1 MIKLKD
7 LLTEAPKIKKVKN
20 LSVQYMDAEFVGD
33 VDFRPVSKAWVYKK
47 DKPKNSYFLVVITKT
62 KNKYEIDLGKHKNS
76 ESAKKFASGYLKRKF
91 KPMESIEESVSGDIL
106 RQSAPGGSKQFLRD
120 FDKVFKKRSKEM
132 GYGKLDKNVQTTNV
146 QVSKPAGFDKA
157 IKFEKRQG
165 IELSYQFDE
174 GVIPGRP
181 SRKYSLDDFKKDLK
195 KFSGYKIQQ
204 NLPVIFTLT
213 KGKFVYRVSY
223 IGAIS
228 GVFVHGGTR
237 V

>member
-33 VDFRPVSKAWVYKK
+33 VDFRPVRKAWVYKK

-120 FDKVFKKRSKEM
+120 FDKVFKKRSKEL

-174 GVIPGRP
+174 GVIPGRK
-181 SRKYSLDDFKKDLK
+181 SYKYDLDDFKEDLK
-195 KFSGYKIQQ
+195 KFRGYKIKQ

-223 IGAIS
+223 IGALN

>member
-1 MIKLKD
+1 MIKLVD
-7 LLTEAPKIKKVKN
+7 LIP
-20 LSVQYMDAEFVGD
+20 
-33 VDFRPVSKAWVYKK
+33 
-47 DKPKNSYFLVVITKT
+47 
-62 KNKYEIDLGKHKNS
+62 
-76 ESAKKFASGYLKRKF
+76 LK
-91 KPMESIEESVSGDIL
+91 ESVSDAIL

-157 IKFEKRQG
+157 IKFEKRKG

-174 GVIPGRP
+174 GVIPGRK
-181 SRKYSLDDFKKDLK
+181 SYKYDLDDFKKDLK
-195 KFSGYKIQQ
+195 KFSGYKIKQD
-204 NLPVIFTLT
+204 LPVIFTLT
-213 KGKFVYRVSY
+213 KGEFVYRVSY
-223 IGAIS
+223 IGALN